1 MTEKKKIILEAVEK
15 LTDTYR
21 KEELFLGKDR
31 ERLPNK
37 KEIINFIKDMR
48 SIIFPGYFSV
58 DSSASV
64 FPEHYVAYRLNDLYD
79 CLQEQIEIAFLYQG
93 EEEQKAKEHAEQ
105 ITERFFANVPEIQR
119 MLLTDLQVL
128 TVTRLLRVKR
138 KLFSLIL
145 DFMQFMYID
154 LHMSFI
160 LRMYRL
166 FRE

>member
-1 MTEKKKIILEAVEK
+1 M
-15 LTDTYR
+15 
-21 KEELFLGKDR
+21 
-31 ERLPNK
+31 
-37 KEIINFIKDMR
+37 
-48 SIIFPGYFSV
+48 
-58 DSSASV
+58 
-64 FPEHYVAYRLNDLYD
+64 AYRLNDLYD

-119 MLLTDLQVL
+119 MLLTDLQQVL